1 MMLRSFIILSLFAHA
16 CAEGVEEL
24 HPSLILRDLG
34 KNYSAMRLGAASTT
48 DTSDCGSTSGS
59 FTSIPEG
66 NYYSQVGCSGLYTSM
81 SVDFSLTNP
90 NSNSV
95 KMFVIKGSDCRSGI
109 TASTP
114 YIAPFPTSGSLYFK
128 QSCGNTDTCCVAIFC
143 VDSSS
148 GACSGMT
155 YTSNFITVVNGGAVA
170 GIVIGGLIFIGLVA
184 FGVISYQ
191 LHRVAFIGQST
202 TNVSVYQTMQNP
214 VAHSSYQGA
223 QPPNPGYQ
231 QQQQQPSYQQQQ
243 PSYQQQQPYQQQ
255 QQPVYNPPP
264 QPTFMQS
271 QPQAWGQSPS
281 KY

>member
-1 MMLRSFIILSLFAHA
+1 MMLRSLIILSLFAHA

-24 HPSLILRDLG
+24 RPTSLILRDLG
-34 KNYSAMRLGAASTT
+34 QNYSAMRLGATSAT

-59 FTSIPEG
+59 FTSIPYG
-66 NYYSQVGCSGLYTSM
+66 YYSQVGCSGLYTSM
-81 SVDFSLTNP
+81 SVDFTLTNTAR
-90 NSNSV
+90 NSV
-95 KMFVIKGSDCRSGI
+95 TMYVVTGSACKSTFAENSVIAQYSTAVSG
-109 TASTP
+109 
-114 YIAPFPTSGSLYFK
+114 YFS
-128 QSCGNTDTCCVAIFC
+128 QSCGSTDTCCVVVEC
-143 VDSSS
+143 DDNS
-148 GACSGMT
+148 CSGMS
-155 YTSNFITVVNGGAVA
+155 YTSNFKTVVNGGAVA

-184 FGVISYQ
+184 FGVRSYQ
-191 LHRVAFIGQST
+191 LHRVAFIGQT

-214 VAHSSYQGA
+214 VAQPSYQ
-223 QPPNPGYQ
+223 QQPNPGYQ

-243 PSYQQQQPYQQQ
+243 SSYQQQQPYQQQ